1 MDQQSAKTAGRE
13 RGGERVGLRL
23 DVTSRESAAV
33 LADGTEKFGR
43 TDILTNTAGW
53 DKVGPFVDG
62 SEADWDRVIAI
73 NLYGVL
79 NSSKA
84 ALPIMVGQG
93 YGSVV
98 NLGSDAG
105 PVGSSGEAAYSA
117 ARGGVIAL
125 HFAATRIGAVSNPLI
140 PMPRDREV
148 GYLVGL
154 NESEVRPPRRPRGST
169 SQARRKSLTRVTSAP
184 KRAPLIRATEVDP
197 RGTRVH
203 HPTPGDDMTTTA
215 AQPDSAPA
223 AQAPRPISD
232 RARDYLNLDSLFTAE
247 EIALRDRVREFVQ
260 RRIVPNIAG
269 WYEDAVFPREITTEM
284 GDLGLLGM
292 HLKGYGCA
300 GRSAVEYGLAAMEL
314 EAGDSGL
321 RTFVSVQGS
330 LVMSAIYKHG
340 SEEQK
345 QQWLPGMAAGRLIGC
360 FGLTEPTAGSDP
372 GGMTTYAR
380 RDGSDWVLSG
390 AKRWIGLASIADVA
404 VIWAQTDDGIRGF
417 VVPTTT
423 PGFTAFTIEPKLSMR
438 ASVQCDIA
446 LDDVRLPADAVL
458 PNVVGLKGPFACL
471 NEARYG
477 IIWGAMGAA
486 RDSYETALRYSL
498 ERLQFDQPLA
508 AYQLTQRKLVDMVL
522 EIQKGMLVALHTGRM
537 KDAGTLSPQQISFGK
552 LNNVREAIAICRESR
567 TILGANGITL
577 DYSPLRH
584 ANNLESVRT
593 YEGTDEVHTLIMGQ
607 AITGLPAF
615 R

>member
-1 MDQQSAKTAGRE
+1 
-13 RGGERVGLRL
+13 L
-23 DVTSRESAAV
+23 
-33 LADGTEKFGR
+33 
-43 TDILTNTAGW
+43 
-53 DKVGPFVDG
+53 
-62 SEADWDRVIAI
+62 
-73 NLYGVL
+73 
-79 NSSKA
+79 
-84 ALPIMVGQG
+84 
-93 YGSVV
+93 
-98 NLGSDAG
+98 
-105 PVGSSGEAAYSA
+105 
-117 ARGGVIAL
+117 
-125 HFAATRIGAVSNPLI
+125 
-140 PMPRDREV
+140 
-148 GYLVGL
+148 
-154 NESEVRPPRRPRGST
+154 
-169 SQARRKSLTRVTSAP
+169 
-184 KRAPLIRATEVDP
+184 
-197 RGTRVH
+197 
-203 HPTPGDDMTTTA
+203 TTTA
-215 AQPDSAPA
+215 APPGSAPA
-223 AQAPRPISD
+223 AQPLSPISE
-232 RARDYLNLDSLFTAE
+232 RARDYLNLDSLFTSE
-247 EIALRDRVREFVQ
+247 EIALRDRVREFVR

-269 WYEDAVFPREITTEM
+269 WYEKAVFPREITTEM

-292 HLKGYGCA
+292 HLEGYGCA
-300 GRSAVEYGLAAMEL
+300 GRSAVDYGLAAMEL

-330 LVMSAIYKHG
+330 LAMSAIHQHG

-372 GGMTTYAR
+372 GAMTTHAR

-404 VIWAQTDDGIRGF
+404 VIWAQTDGGIRGF
-417 VVPTTT
+417 VVPTAT
-423 PGFTAFTIEPKLSMR
+423 PGFTATLIEPKLSMR
-438 ASVQCDIA
+438 ASIQCDIT
-446 LDDVRLPADAVL
+446 LDEVRLPSDSVL

-477 IIWGAMGAA
+477 IMWGAMGAA

-498 ERLQFDQPLA
+498 QRLQFDQPLA

-522 EIQKGMLVALHTGRM
+522 EIQKGVLVALHSGRM

-552 LNNVREAIAICRESR
+552 LNNVREAIAICREAR
-567 TILGANGITL
+567 TILGGNGITL